1 MAIHQLRGANVDHSS
16 RFCRAA
22 AASAAVIVLAFFGTI
37 QAADDEMIPSQFP
50 KEQRDNLQR
59 FLKEHSQADR
69 YVPKDAKLVD
79 PLPNAAD
86 EKIVSTPEKPI
97 KQYLVQITPHR
108 PVPDQ
113 EEVKRADV
121 YYYRPNPEKGKPGI
135 TVKRTVD
142 LTTGKQVG
150 EAEVLVKNHAPI
162 SREELAEAV
171 ALVREKSSAV
181 QALYKDRDA
190 KTVRWEYL
198 QLMVNKK
205 SAQDDPGDRV
215 VRFVFTA
222 PAANEKDEPP
232 HVPVVVNLTKGTV
245 SPGERR

>member
-1 MAIHQLRGANVDHSS
+1 MMAHSCKT
-16 RFCRAA
+16 RLTT
-22 AASAAVIVLAFFGTI
+22 AASAAAVFFGLLGAL
-37 QAADDEMIPSQFP
+37 QAADDELIPRQFP
-50 KEQRDNLQR
+50 KEQRENLQR
-59 FLKEHSQADR
+59 FLQEHGQPDR

-79 PLPNAAD
+79 PLPDAAD
-86 EKIVSTPEKPI
+86 AKIVATPEKPI
-97 KQYLVQITPHR
+97 KQYLVQVTPHR

-150 EAEVLVKNHAPI
+150 EPEVLVKHHTPI

-171 ALVREKSSAV
+171 ALAREKSPAV
-181 QALYKDRDA
+181 QALYKDRDP

-205 SAQDDPGDRV
+205 SAQSEPGDRV

-222 PAANEKDEPP
+222 AAANDKDEPAP
-232 HVPVVVNLTKGTV
+232 VPVFVNLTKGVVT
-245 SPGERR
+245 SGERP

>member
-1 MAIHQLRGANVDHSS
+1 MGHSCKTCLTTS
-16 RFCRAA
+16 ACAA
-22 AASAAVIVLAFFGTI
+22 AVLFAFLGAI
-37 QAADDEMIPSQFP
+37 QAGDDEFIPRQFP
-50 KEQRDNLQR
+50 KEQRENLQR
-59 FLKEHSQADR
+59 FLKDHAQPDR
-69 YVPKDAKLVD
+69 FVPKDAKLVD
-79 PLPNAAD
+79 PLPDAAD
-86 EKIVSTPEKPI
+86 AKIVGTAEKPI

-113 EEVKRADV
+113 EEVKLADV

-135 TVKRTVD
+135 TVKCTVD
-142 LTTGKQVG
+142 LTTGKQVD
-150 EAEVLVKNHAPI
+150 EPEVLVKHHTPI

-171 ALVREKSSAV
+171 ALAREKSPAL

-205 SAQDDPGDRV
+205 SAQNEAGDRV

-222 PAANEKDEPP
+222 APASDTDEPK
-232 HVPVVVNLTKGTV
+232 PVAVFVNLTKGVVT
-245 SPGERR
+245 SGEGP